1 MLFGTVVEGRGHKSK
16 FKALGFLNQEGKGLP
31 INKLKIYHLFE
42 YSNPPHGP
50 GHHLPFISC
59 TYISS
64 CVSTPGVLLLLFRQ
78 GLLPLDDHPP
88 PNGALRG
95 AYLRGRR
102 ILFFKGA

>member
-16 FKALGFLNQEGKGLP
+16 FKALGFLNQGGKGLP

-78 GLLPLDDHPP
+78 GLLPLDGHPP
-88 PNGALRG
+88 LTGPWG
-95 AYLRGRR
+95 AYSRGRR
-102 ILFFKGA
+102 ILFF